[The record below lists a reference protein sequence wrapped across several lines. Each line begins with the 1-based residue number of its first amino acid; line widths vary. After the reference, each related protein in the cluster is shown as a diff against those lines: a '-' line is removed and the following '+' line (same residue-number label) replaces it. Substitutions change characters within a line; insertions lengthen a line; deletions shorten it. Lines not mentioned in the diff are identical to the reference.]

1 MAIRGRAV
9 AVVGAGVAGLA
20 AAIALAQ
27 RGADITVLEAAPE
40 LGEVGAGL
48 QIGPNSVAV
57 LEALGL
63 RDAVEAA
70 ASWPEA
76 IEIRDGPGGAGIV
89 RLPLGRACVA
99 RYGRPYWH
107 LHRADLLDA
116 LAAGAA
122 EHGVVLRTGT
132 PAVAVEAGAEGV
144 RLTLGDGGTL
154 QADAALGADGL
165 RSPVRSAHFAGQAPR
180 FTGNVAWRGLA
191 PAARLPPGLLPRA
204 ASLFVGPGRH
214 MVAYPLRDATLWNV
228 VAVEERAAWAEE
240 GWSAPGDP
248 DEMRRAFAGWAPEV
262 TALLGAVDQTFLWGL
277 FDHPPL
283 PAWARGRLALIG
295 DACHPMLPFLAQ
307 GAAMALEDAW
317 VLGATLDAA
326 DDIPA
331 GLAAYEDRR
340 KPRATR
346 VQAAAARNARVYH
359 ATSPVLRA
367 GLRMGMRAVDRLR
380 PGGLI
385 AGYDWL
391 YGANVVGMDPTD

>member
-1 MAIRGRAV
+1 MAIRGHEV
-9 AVVGAGVAGLA
+9 AIVGAGVAGLA

-27 RGADITVLEAAPE
+27 RGADVTVLEAAPA

-63 RDAVEAA
+63 RDAVEAV

-76 IEIRDGPGGAGIV
+76 IEIRDGRSGAPIV
-89 RLPLGRACVA
+89 RLPLGNACAA

-107 LHRADLLDA
+107 LHRADLLDV
-116 LAAGAA
+116 LASGAA
-122 EHGVVLRTGT
+122 ELGVTLQTGA
-132 PAVAVEAGAEGV
+132 PVAAVEAGEGDV
-144 RLTLGDGGTL
+144 RLTLGDGETL
-154 QADAALGADGL
+154 RAAAALGADGL
-165 RSPVRSAHFAGQAPR
+165 RSGIRSAHFAGQAPR

-191 PAARLPPGLLPRA
+191 PAERLPPGLLPRA
-204 ASLFVGPGRH
+204 ASLFIGPGRH
-214 MVAYPLRDATLWNV
+214 LVAYPLRDATLWNV
-228 VAVEERAAWAEE
+228 VAVEERAAWSDE
-240 GWSAPGDP
+240 GWTLPGDA
-248 DEMRRAFAGWAPEV
+248 DEMRRAFAGWVPEV
-262 TALLGAVDQTFLWGL
+262 ATLLAAVDRTFLWGL

-317 VLGATLDAA
+317 ALGATLDAA
-326 DDIPA
+326 PDIPA

-346 VQAAAARNARVYH
+346 VQRAAARNARVFH
-359 ATSPVLRA
+359 AGHPVLRA
-367 GLRMGMRAVDRLR
+367 GLRIGMRAADRLR

-385 AGYDWL
+385 ASYDWL
-391 YGANVVGMDPTD
+391 YGANVVGMSATD